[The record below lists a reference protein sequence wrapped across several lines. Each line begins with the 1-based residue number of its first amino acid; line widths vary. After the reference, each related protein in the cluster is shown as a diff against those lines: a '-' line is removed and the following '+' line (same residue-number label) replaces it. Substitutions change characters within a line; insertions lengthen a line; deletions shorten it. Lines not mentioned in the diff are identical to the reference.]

1 MLKGSKGKRKWPM
14 RRAAMWTIKLAVTAA
29 VCVWLAHNVDWPGF
43 RQAALSLH
51 PAGLFVLLGLSIAG
65 IMLSA
70 WKWQILLRMH
80 GVNYR
85 YMQLMKWYFT
95 GAFISVFLP
104 TSIGGDAYR
113 IYRTYKNPK
122 SRMSSVL
129 AVTVERVTGLLA
141 LLFMGYV
148 AAIVS
153 YFESGNPLSYWA
165 AITGSVGIPV
175 GVVLLFIAIKLDL
188 LNKLAQWPRSP
199 KFLASL
205 ITHAKEYLQQPRD
218 AVYVMLLSFAFHLV
232 RISGMLCLLYLFDA
246 QVSVFSVFVVAAL
259 TTVIGMVPLSIGG
272 FGVIEGSFTYLMSL
286 YGLPTDIGLSTI
298 LIFRIAGILVA
309 LLGVV
314 FYWLEK
320 EPPVQRTDE
329 LLTDDSAKV
338 DAG

>member
-1 MLKGSKGKRKWPM
+1 
-14 RRAAMWTIKLAVTAA
+14 MWAIKLGVTAA
-29 VCVWLAHNVDWPGF
+29 VCVWLFRNVDWPGF
-43 RQAALSLH
+43 WQAALSLH
-51 PAGLFVLLGLSIAG
+51 PAGLFVLLGLSMAG

-80 GVNYR
+80 GVSYP
-85 YMQLMKWYFT
+85 YMQLMKWYYT
-95 GAFISVFLP
+95 GSFISVFLP

-113 IYRTYKNPK
+113 IYRTYRNPK

-153 YFESGNPLSYWA
+153 YFESSNQLSYWVA
-165 AITGSVGIPV
+165 VIGSVGIPV

-188 LNKLAQWPRSP
+188 ISKLAQWLRSP

-205 ITHAKEYLQQPRD
+205 VSHAGEYLQQPLC
-218 AVYVMLLSFAFHLV
+218 AVYVMLLSFVFHLV
-232 RISGMLCLLYLFDA
+232 RLSGMLFLLYLFNA
-246 QVSVFSVFVVAAL
+246 QVSIFSVFVVAAL
-259 TTVIGMVPLSIGG
+259 TTVLGMVPVSIGG

-320 EPPVQRTDE
+320 EPPVQNAGD
-329 LLTDDSAKV
+329 LFADDSAKA